1 MRALRGEEVM
11 RNTPP
16 IIEYEQPAEKPDW
29 FARNLFWK
37 MLIIAAAIGLFTALM
52 SLPKTITMWIQ

>member
-1 MRALRGEEVM
+1 MRDTLS
-11 RNTPP
+11 

-29 FARNLFWK
+29 FARNLFWT